1 MAPAHVAVIQ
11 SQKGQRVANH
21 VADESRARLES
32 VFTGRHDRRKVTDWV
47 YEELKSAI
55 VDLRLAPG
63 EPLREATLA
72 DRLGVSKTP
81 IREALTRLEQ
91 EGLVET
97 TSFKGAVVTR
107 YSRQDLV
114 EIYELRELLEN
125 AAVRA
130 AAQTMTEPDLNRLEH
145 IAAESRRLQ
154 SGQDQS
160 GQDQSGQDQSGQD
173 RSELAALISEFDVVL
188 FDQVRNH
195 RIQALIEN
203 LRAHLT
209 RIGQLTAEIP
219 GRIEASV
226 DEHEKIVDAIAARD
240 PVLAEQRMRDH
251 IRSVRDDQL
260 RALED
265 APEQV

>member
-1 MAPAHVAVIQ
+1 M
-11 SQKGQRVANH
+11 ANH

-32 VFTGRHDRRKVTDWV
+32 VFSGRHDRRKVTDWV
-47 YEELKSAI
+47 YEELKNAI

-107 YSRQDLV
+107 YSREDLI

-130 AAQTMTEPDLNRLEH
+130 AAQSMTEQDRARLGH
-145 IAAESRRLQ
+145 IAQESRRLQ
-154 SGQDQS
+154 RGQEP
-160 GQDQSGQDQSGQD
+160 GGQD
-173 RSELAALISEFDVVL
+173 RAELAALLTEFDAVL
-188 FDQVRNH
+188 YNQVLNH
-195 RIQALIEN
+195 RIKALIEN
-203 LRAHLT
+203 LQAHLT

-219 GRIEASV
+219 GRIDASV
-226 DEHEKIVDAIAARD
+226 DEHDRIVEAIAARD
-240 PVLAEQRMRDH
+240 PELAEQRMREH
-251 IRSVRDDQL
+251 IRSVRDAQL
-260 RALED
+260 RALEEAAD
-265 APEQV
+265 HA

>member
-1 MAPAHVAVIQ
+1 ME
-11 SQKGQRVANH
+11 VANH

-32 VFTGRHDRRKVTDWV
+32 AFSGRHDRRKVTDWV
-47 YEELKSAI
+47 YEELKNAI
-55 VDLRLAPG
+55 VNLRLAPG

-97 TSFKGAVVTR
+97 TSFKGAVVTG
-107 YSRQDLV
+107 YSRDDLI

-130 AAQTMTEPDLNRLEH
+130 AAQSMTEPDRVRLAR
-145 IAAESRRLQ
+145 IAQESRRLRDGPNQ
-154 SGQDQS
+154 SGPNQSGPNQSGADQS
-160 GQDQSGQDQSGQD
+160 GTD
-173 RSELAALISEFDVVL
+173 RTELAALLTEFDAL
-188 FDQVRNH
+188 LYDQVLNH

-209 RIGQLTAEIP
+209 RIGQLTTELP
-219 GRIEASV
+219 GRIDASV
-226 DEHEKIVDAIAARD
+226 DEHDRIVEAIAARD
-240 PVLAEQRMRDH
+240 PELAEQRMREH
-251 IRSVRDDQL
+251 IRSVRDAQL
-260 RALED
+260 RALEEVAD
-265 APEQV
+265 HA

>member
-1 MAPAHVAVIQ
+1 VLQ

-32 VFTGRHDRRKVTDWV
+32 VFSGRHDRRKVTDWV

-130 AAQTMTEPDLNRLEH
+130 AAQSMTEQDLARLER
-145 IAAESRRLQ
+145 IASESRRLQ
-154 SGQDQS
+154 GGKNQGGKNQ
-160 GQDQSGQDQSGQD
+160 GGQD
-173 RSELAALISEFDVVL
+173 RGELAALITEFDVVL
-188 FDQVRNH
+188 YDQVRNH

-219 GRIEASV
+219 GRIDASV
-226 DEHEKIVDAIAARD
+226 DEHEKIVEAIAARD
-240 PVLAEQRMRDH
+240 PALAEQCMREH

-265 APEQV
+265 APEQA

>member
-1 MAPAHVAVIQ
+1 VLQ

-32 VFTGRHDRRKVTDWV
+32 VFSGRHDRRKVTDWV

-130 AAQTMTEPDLNRLEH
+130 AAQSMTEQDLTRLER
-145 IAAESRRLQ
+145 IASESRRLQ
-154 SGQDQS
+154 GGKDQ
-160 GQDQSGQDQSGQD
+160 GGKDQGGPD
-173 RSELAALISEFDVVL
+173 RGELAALITEFDVVL
-188 FDQVRNH
+188 YDQVRNH

-219 GRIEASV
+219 GRIDASV
-226 DEHEKIVDAIAARD
+226 DEHEKIVEAIAARD
-240 PVLAEQRMRDH
+240 PALAEQCMREH

-265 APEQV
+265 APEQA

>member
-1 MAPAHVAVIQ
+1 ME
-11 SQKGQRVANH
+11 VANH

-32 VFTGRHDRRKVTDWV
+32 AFSGRHDRRKVTDWV

-55 VDLRLAPG
+55 VNLRLAPG

-97 TSFKGAVVTR
+97 TSFKGAVVTG
-107 YSRQDLV
+107 YSRDDLI

-130 AAQTMTEPDLNRLEH
+130 AAQSMTEPDRVRLAR
-145 IAAESRRLQ
+145 IAQESRRLRDGPNQ
-154 SGQDQS
+154 SGADQS
-160 GQDQSGQDQSGQD
+160 GTD
-173 RSELAALISEFDVVL
+173 RTELAALLTEFDAVL
-188 FDQVRNH
+188 YDQVLNH

-209 RIGQLTAEIP
+209 RIGQLTTELP
-219 GRIEASV
+219 GRIDASV
-226 DEHEKIVDAIAARD
+226 DEHDRIVEAIAARD
-240 PVLAEQRMRDH
+240 PELAEQRMREH
-251 IRSVRDDQL
+251 IRSVRDAQL
-260 RALED
+260 RAMDEVAD
-265 APEQV
+265 HA

>member
-1 MAPAHVAVIQ
+1 
-11 SQKGQRVANH
+11 VANH

-32 VFTGRHDRRKVTDWV
+32 AFSGRHDRRKVTDWV
-47 YEELKSAI
+47 YEELKNAI

-107 YSRQDLV
+107 YSREDLI

-130 AAQTMTEPDLNRLEH
+130 AAQSMTEPDRARLGH
-145 IAAESRRLQ
+145 IAQESRRLQ
-154 SGQDQS
+154 RSQEP
-160 GQDQSGQDQSGQD
+160 SGQD
-173 RSELAALISEFDVVL
+173 RAELAALLTEFDAL
-188 FDQVRNH
+188 LYDQVLNH
-195 RIQALIEN
+195 RIKALIEN

-219 GRIEASV
+219 GRIDASV
-226 DEHEKIVDAIAARD
+226 DEHERIVEAIAARD
-240 PVLAEQRMRDH
+240 PELAEQCMREH
-251 IRSVRDDQL
+251 IRSVRDAQL
-260 RALED
+260 RALEEAAD
-265 APEQV
+265 HA